1 MNWVLEHLQIIIVVA
16 GAIAYWINQ
25 RGREKAGQE
34 ADYDED
40 GIPENRPAPR
50 METQTRELSPANRS
64 GTDIDQEE
72 RARRIREE
80 IQRKIAE
87 RRGRAPGAAP
97 APPAPP
103 PMPRL
108 DPFRPVFQEEARPMP
123 PPIRRAE
130 PAPTPPPMPAPA
142 PQAVNPYDDSA
153 ALDRQRRLA
162 EQLEELEARRS
173 EARRMASQTRGDG
186 TAQVTTT
193 SSGGVAVGSRSIAAE
208 LRDPRALRRAFVLRE
223 VLSAPVALR

>member
-1 MNWVLEHLQIIIVVA
+1 MNWVLDHLQIIIVVA

-25 RGREKAGQE
+25 RAREKAGQE

-50 METQTRELSPANRS
+50 METQTRELSPANRN

-87 RRGRAPGAAP
+87 RRGRAPGSAP
-97 APPAPP
+97 AAPP
-103 PMPRL
+103 PVPRL
-108 DPFRPVFQEEARPMP
+108 DPFRPVFQEDTRPVP
-123 PPIRRAE
+123 PPIRRVETAPVP
-130 PAPTPPPMPAPA
+130 PAMPA
-142 PQAVNPYDDSA
+142 PQAINPYDDSE

-162 EQLEELEARRS
+162 EQLEELEARRA
-173 EARRMASQTRGDG
+173 EARRVASQTRGDG
-186 TAQVTTT
+186 KEVVATAT
-193 SSGGVAVGSRSIAAE
+193 SGGVAVGSRSIGAE

-223 VLSAPVALR
+223 VISAPVALR

>member
-1 MNWVLEHLQIIIVVA
+1 MNWILEHLQLIIVVA
-16 GAIAYWINQ
+16 GAIAYWLNQ
-25 RGREKAGQE
+25 RAREKAGQE

-50 METQTRELSPANRS
+50 AETRELSPANRD

-87 RRGRAPGAAP
+87 RRRQGAP
-97 APPAPP
+97 PP
-103 PMPRL
+103 PMPAPPKL
-108 DPFRPVFQEEARPMP
+108 DPFRPVFQESAAPVP
-123 PPIRRAE
+123 PPLRPAE
-130 PAPTPPPMPAPA
+130 PETMREAAPA
-142 PQAVNPYDDSA
+142 AYDDSA
-153 ALDRQRRLA
+153 ALERQRRLA
-162 EQLEELEARRS
+162 EQMQELEERRRAARR
-173 EARRMASQTRGDG
+173 EATAAARAQQEPALAAAAS
-186 TAQVTTT
+186 AAPAA
-193 SSGGVAVGSRSIAAE
+193 GGMRSLGAE

>member
-1 MNWVLEHLQIIIVVA
+1 MNWVLDHLQIIIVVA

-25 RGREKAGQE
+25 RAREKAGQE

-50 METQTRELSPANRS
+50 METQTRELSPQNRG

-87 RRGRAPGAAP
+87 RRGRAPGSGP
-97 APPAPP
+97 AAPP
-103 PMPRL
+103 PVPRL
-108 DPFRPVFQEEARPMP
+108 DPFRPVFQEEARPVP

-130 PAPTPPPMPAPA
+130 PSMPPPMPVPA
-142 PQAVNPYDDSA
+142 PQAVNPYDDAA
-153 ALDRQRRLA
+153 ALERQRRLA
-162 EQLEELEARRS
+162 EQLEELEAQRR
-173 EARRMASQTRGDG
+173 EARRAASQTRGEG
-186 TAQVTTT
+186 TTVVTAPAL
-193 SSGGVAVGSRSIAAE
+193 GGVAVGARSVAAE